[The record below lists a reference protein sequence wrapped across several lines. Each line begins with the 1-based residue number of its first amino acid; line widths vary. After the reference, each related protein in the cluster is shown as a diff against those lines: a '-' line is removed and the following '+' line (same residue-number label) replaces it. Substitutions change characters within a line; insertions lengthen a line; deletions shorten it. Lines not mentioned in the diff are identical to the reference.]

1 MPQTQAWLI
10 SPSLSAASR
19 PVCFHF
25 PLTSQDFWNVLLF
38 ITTRWQQSVTWWFKK
53 CTLGLFCFP
62 PLSSFYTMLP
72 RIPEWNITKTLLTL
86 NSYCHNL
93 QLTVWLFFCSASRF
107 YWSDESKR
115 CTRQP
120 TSGKEEERKEE
131 ECRGH
136 GSAFHEQE
144 QSPCSRTGK
153 HPIKILTFYLCCLF
167 HCINV
172 CCVC

>member
-19 PVCFHF
+19 LVCFHF
-25 PLTSQDFWNVLLF
+25 PLMSQDFRNVLLF
-38 ITTRWQQSVTWWFKK
+38 ITTRWQQSVTLVIQK
-53 CTLGLFCFP
+53 CTVVLFCLP
-62 PLSSFYTMLP
+62 SSSSFYTKLP
-72 RIPEWNITKTLLTL
+72 PIPQRNITKTLLTL

-136 GSAFHEQE
+136 GYAFHEQE
-144 QSPCSRTGK
+144 
-153 HPIKILTFYLCCLF
+153 
-167 HCINV
+167 
-172 CCVC
+172 